1 MPILGLRIMRVHAY
15 KKGVRALGISESFI
29 KRVSKRSVLAG
40 VVIRSDLVIDGF
52 SFATTTVGGMDATDN
67 VIKLYK
73 NLDRKDINFVFLNG
87 CIISWYNVI
96 DLCRVSEAIDLPL
109 ICVTYEESPGLEA
122 YFKENFPT
130 DWQERVKIYYGNGMR
145 EPLKLHTGHTIFVRL
160 FKIGRKDAESILNKF
175 TLNGAVPE
183 PLRIA
188 RLLARAA
195 MRSI

>member
-1 MPILGLRIMRVHAY
+1 MRVHVH
-15 KKGVRALGISESFI
+15 KRGVRALGISESFI

-40 VVIRSDLVIDGF
+40 VVIRSDLVVDGF
-52 SFATTTVGGMDATDN
+52 SFATTMVGGMDATDS
-67 VIKLYK
+67 VIKLYE

-87 CIISWYNVI
+87 CVISWYNVI
-96 DLCRVSEAIDLPL
+96 NLKRFSEAIDSPL
-109 ICVTYEESPGLEA
+109 ICVTYEESPGLET
-122 YFKENFPT
+122 YFKENFPA
-130 DWQERVKIYYGNGMR
+130 DWQERVKIYYGNGVR
-145 EPLKLHTGHTIFVRL
+145 EPLKLHTGHTIFVRF
-160 FKIGRKDAESILNKF
+160 FKINREDAESILNKF